1 MCQVG
6 DGQEG
11 ETVTIPEEMCFKIQ
25 ENTKNDPNLETKSLK
40 QLINM
45 VFPNFT
51 INMTQPSWLE
61 GRSILTP
68 TNANVDLI
76 NHTMVEMA
84 PGPQIVLLSADKVD
98 NEQDAR
104 SFSVEYCN
112 TLNPTGLPRHRIV
125 LKSGVP
131 LMMLRNVD
139 PSSGLVNGARMT
151 FLSVSGN
158 GRVMYCSIYDENFR
172 TQVTV
177 AIPQIS
183 LRPTEKEYPFEWSR
197 RQFPVRV
204 AFATTINK
212 AQGDS
217 LKKIGVWL
225 KQPVFGHGQFYVA
238 PSRVGAP
245 DRCTFAIKTMPGE
258 PFNKTRNVVYKEVL
272 EQSPVEVET
281 VPTEV
286 ETLEEEVEDI
296 TTWLDYDAIE
306 AEFEFDF
313 ENEITIEEAQPIQ
326 ADIRQR
332 LGRVKRRPGRLTKKA
347 PRKAVAPPP
356 IDASYVEYV
365 PMCEYERIREEN
377 IQQRNEEYLRIFGEP
392 LDESRGQFSRIT

>member
-1 MCQVG
+1 M
-6 DGQEG
+6 
-11 ETVTIPEEMCFKIQ
+11 
-25 ENTKNDPNLETKSLK
+25 
-40 QLINM
+40 
-45 VFPNFT
+45 
-51 INMTQPSWLE
+51 
-61 GRSILTP
+61 
-68 TNANVDLI
+68 
-76 NHTMVEMA
+76 
-84 PGPQIVLLSADKVD
+84 
-98 NEQDAR
+98 
-104 SFSVEYCN
+104 
-112 TLNPTGLPRHRIV
+112 
-125 LKSGVP
+125 
-131 LMMLRNVD
+131 
-139 PSSGLVNGARMT
+139 
-151 FLSVSGN
+151 
-158 GRVMYCSIYDENFR
+158 
-172 TQVTV
+172 
-177 AIPQIS
+177 
-183 LRPTEKEYPFEWSR
+183 
-197 RQFPVRV
+197 
-204 AFATTINK
+204 
-212 AQGDS
+212 
-217 LKKIGVWL
+217 WL

>member
-1 MCQVG
+1 
-6 DGQEG
+6 
-11 ETVTIPEEMCFKIQ
+11 
-25 ENTKNDPNLETKSLK
+25 
-40 QLINM
+40 
-45 VFPNFT
+45 
-51 INMTQPSWLE
+51 MTEPSWLE

-84 PGPQIVLLSADKVD
+84 PGPEIILLSADKVD

-131 LMMLRNVD
+131 LMMLRNID

-158 GRVMYCSIYDENFR
+158 DWVMYCSIYDENAQ
-172 TQVTV
+172 THMTV
-177 AIPQIS
+177 AIPRIS

-217 LKKIGVWL
+217 LKRIGVWL

-238 PSRVGAP
+238 PSRVGAQ
-245 DRCTFAIKTMPGE
+245 DRCTFAIKPMPGE
-258 PFNKTRNVVYKEVL
+258 PYNKTRNVVYKEVL
-272 EQSPVEVET
+272 EPNQVEMET
-281 VPTEV
+281 VPPEV
-286 ETLEEEVEDI
+286 VTPEEEIEDI
-296 TTWLDYDAIE
+296 RTWLDYDAIE
-306 AEFEFDF
+306 AEFEFEF
-313 ENEITIEEAQPIQ
+313 EGETNIEEAQPVQ
-326 ADIRQR
+326 ADIRRRVERVRQR
-332 LGRVKRRPGRLTKKA
+332 PMRLTKKT
-347 PRKAVAPPP
+347 PRNAEQPLPF
-356 IDASYVEYV
+356 DTTFVEYV
-365 PMCEYERIREEN
+365 PMCEYERIRQEN
-377 IQQRNEEYLRIFGEP
+377 IAERNAEYLRIFGEP
-392 LDESRGQFSRIT
+392 WDDNQGQFSRLT

>member
-1 MCQVG
+1 MG
-6 DGQEG
+6 DGEEG
-11 ETVTIPEEMCFKIQ
+11 ETVTIPEDICFQIQ
-25 ENTKNDPNLETKSLK
+25 QNTTSNPNQEKESLKKLINTVFPNLEV
-40 QLINM
+40 NM
-45 VFPNFT
+45 ADKA
-51 INMTQPSWLE
+51 WLD

-84 PGPQIVLLSADKVD
+84 PGPEIVLLSADSVD

-112 TLNPTGLPRHRIV
+112 RLNPTGLPSHRIV

-131 LMMLRNVD
+131 LMMLRNID
-139 PSSGLVNGARMT
+139 PSSGLVNGTRMT

-158 GRVMYCSIYDENFR
+158 GRVMYCSIYDENSQ